1 MFLLTILNTCSPFQV
16 IMKVTLFVTI
26 ALSAVLG
33 LALGQDFF
41 GDAGFGYVP
50 APAASGSG
58 LGSIRK
64 LKVSN
69 IAFLLAVSTVF
80 VRQTIHTQFCFEH
93 NLVYP
98 MQTYS

>member
-1 MFLLTILNTCSPFQV
+1 MFSTCLPFQV

-33 LALGQDFF
+33 LALAQDFF

-69 IAFLLAVSTVF
+69 IAFLLAASTVS
-80 VRQTIHTQFCFEH
+80 VRQTIHTESRFE
-93 NLVYP
+93 NN
-98 MQTYS
+98 